1 MGEVYGLMRIFLK
14 YSPPEPTPKQARKK
28 IQAEKRIQK
37 NQVAF
42 LPAISL
48 HGEEKFL
55 PTLWT
60 AFCEISSL
68 TTFNTGQGKMD
79 GDFQMFFD
87 FLSLFAG

>member
-1 MGEVYGLMRIFLK
+1 LA
-14 YSPPEPTPKQARKK
+14 SPASNNKAIKAAVSARFSLTRQIKM
-28 IQAEKRIQK
+28 
-37 NQVAF
+37 AF

-68 TTFNTGQGKMD
+68 TAFNTGQGKMD